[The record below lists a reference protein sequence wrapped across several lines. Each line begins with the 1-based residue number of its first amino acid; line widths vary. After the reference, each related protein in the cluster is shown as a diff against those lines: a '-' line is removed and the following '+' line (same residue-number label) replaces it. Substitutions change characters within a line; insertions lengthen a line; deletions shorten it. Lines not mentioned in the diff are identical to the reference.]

1 MYHFKRIFLVQL
13 VNMQNSPLFY
23 DAKTYALHNY
33 WIMSNKKLEE
43 TDWQVALPKERSQ
56 FKAFNCSF
64 SSTSY
69 VAWHL
74 SCICIQVTWQWLP
87 HQIVYEK
94 LAVPILGTAH
104 LYHAMLIHYFDISS
118 RCNFFLLF
126 FFFCKFERRDPVKV
140 WWIQVLSRIY

>member
-1 MYHFKRIFLVQL
+1 
-13 VNMQNSPLFY
+13 MQNSPLFY

-74 SCICIQVTWQWLP
+74 SCIAFKWDMTMASAPNRLW
-87 HQIVYEK
+87 K
-94 LAVPILGTAH
+94 
-104 LYHAMLIHYFDISS
+104 ISS
-118 RCNFFLLF
+118 SNTWNSSFISCDVNTLFWYLIAVQFFPSLF
-126 FFFCKFERRDPVKV
+126 FFSVNLRGG
-140 WWIQVLSRIY
+140 IQLKYDEYRYCQEFISLSINSNE

>member
-1 MYHFKRIFLVQL
+1 MPKLMLCIIIEWWVTKSL
-13 VNMQNSPLFY
+13 
-23 DAKTYALHNY
+23 
-33 WIMSNKKLEE
+33 KKQIGKWLSQMNVP
-43 TDWQVALPKERSQ
+43 TQ

-94 LAVPILGTAH
+94 LAVPILNSSFISCDVNT
-104 LYHAMLIHYFDISS
+104 LFWYLIAVQ
-118 RCNFFLLF
+118 FFPSL
-126 FFFCKFERRDPVKV
+126 FFCKFERRDPVKV
-140 WWIQVLSRIY
+140 WWIQVLSIIY

>member
-33 WIMSNKKLEE
+33 WMMSNKKLEE

-74 SCICIQVTWQWLP
+74 SCIAFKWDMTMASAPNRLW
-87 HQIVYEK
+87 K
-94 LAVPILGTAH
+94 
-104 LYHAMLIHYFDISS
+104 ISS
-118 RCNFFLLF
+118 SNTWNSSFISCDVNTLFWYLIAVQFFPSL